1 MYLSVYHSIHLSIYL
16 FCFLSSY
23 HRFYVTLPLSPSLCA
38 LQMHIN
44 ILVSCMCILC
54 IYLFLFIHSFIF
66 VYLFIYL
73 FVYLFIIIIII
84 IIITSL
90 CYLSFSIRKL
100 SCCADQTM
108 FLAESC
114 DANESA
120 VFFCDCSL
128 RLLLSTLLCRSKT
141 VMVDELNA
149 DIDRLN
155 ASIIS
160 LGEDADVTDVTDVCW
175 NEMKHLIF

>member
-54 IYLFLFIHSFIF
+54 IYLFLFIHSFIHLF
-66 VYLFIYL
+66 IYLFIYL
-73 FVYLFIIIIII
+73 L
-84 IIITSL
+84 SL
-90 CYLSFSIRKL
+90 SLSL
-100 SCCADQTM
+100 SLLVCAIYHFQS
-108 FLAESC
+108 E
-114 DANESA
+114 NSA
-120 VFFCDCSL
+120 VVQIKPCFWQNRATLTSPPFFFFCDCSL

-160 LGEDADVTDVTDVCW
+160 LGEDADVTDVTDVC
-175 NEMKHLIF
+175 

>member
-1 MYLSVYHSIHLSIYL
+1 
-16 FCFLSSY
+16 
-23 HRFYVTLPLSPSLCA
+23 
-38 LQMHIN
+38 
-44 ILVSCMCILC
+44 
-54 IYLFLFIHSFIF
+54 
-66 VYLFIYL
+66 
-73 FVYLFIIIIII
+73 
-84 IIITSL
+84 
-90 CYLSFSIRKL
+90 
-100 SCCADQTM
+100 M

-160 LGEDADVTDVTDVCW
+160 LGEDADVTDVTDVC
-175 NEMKHLIF
+175 